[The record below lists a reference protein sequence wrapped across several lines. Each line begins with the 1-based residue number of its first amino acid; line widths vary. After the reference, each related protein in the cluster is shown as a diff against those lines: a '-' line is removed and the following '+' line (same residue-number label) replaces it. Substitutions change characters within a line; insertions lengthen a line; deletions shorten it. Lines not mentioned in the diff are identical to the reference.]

1 VVEVIFAIPGMGR
14 LIYEAV
20 VNKDVP
26 TLQGSFVCIVAL
38 SVLINTLAD
47 ALYILL
53 NPAVRIRHV
62 H

>member
-1 VVEVIFAIPGMGR
+1 MGR

-20 VNKDVP
+20 VNNDVP
-26 TLQGSFVCIVAL
+26 VLQGSFVCIVAL

-47 ALYILL
+47 ILYILL
-53 NPAVRIRHV
+53 NPAVRIRHA

>member
-1 VVEVIFAIPGMGR
+1 
-14 LIYEAV
+14 
-20 VNKDVP
+20 VP